1 MGHQIIRQPDGM
13 LAVFSTGTDSW
24 ILYDA
29 TPEELID
36 HYAEG
41 AAERAREDTRRA
53 IAAVEAG
60 EPRRVYYQFV
70 MTFEEA
76 DRLNDEHAE
85 ACPFGFRQ
93 ERATP

>member
-1 MGHQIIRQPDGM
+1 MGHQIIRQPDGK

-29 TPEELID
+29 TAEELLD
-36 HYAEG
+36 HYAER
-41 AAERAREDTRRA
+41 AAQRAREDTQRA
-53 IAAVEAG
+53 IDAVTSG

-85 ACPFGFRQ
+85 PCPFEFRQ
-93 ERATP
+93 EARP